1 MTAVLPDEV
10 VYHIF
15 SFLDS
20 RSLGNALQCSTTFY
34 RIATAPALWE
44 IPYAIRWSTGDA
56 EREEKRQTAR
66 WRQTRRIEQLEAH
79 ARRARLEKAQP
90 SHPPTDP
97 PFRYLRLNSKH
108 AHLEESPQTGSAAG
122 DPDFYRLFIE
132 RIAIDQQVLD
142 TLYQQV
148 EATHARIPAVTSLAR
163 RFGNDAKDVL
173 TAVVEAQASY
183 PSGSTHG
190 LPASPTRTAS
200 TDFRINAYQAHLP
213 TTLRSDTHHLVIL
226 HHAREI
232 LEHLQRRQAMHKI
245 DLLARIA
252 HDTPEPRLEPSISA
266 GRFVPS
272 DTEAAVSLLTMF
284 RGGDAAYVEAQLD
297 ELAAACDLYLQ
308 ERLPDPST
316 LATSGPDAVA
326 AAKDMALAICDFLA
340 DHGFRGARDNLF
352 TDLDNHFL
360 HHCFTTNRET
370 LPLSLTL
377 IFCGVATRLGLRASL
392 CNFPMRILAFVMVD
406 TSAPLP
412 RPDETLASVQHD
424 MFWLDVTEH
433 TTVAYNAHG
442 PTPTDAFARQQSWL
456 DQRPAVLDRDDLT
469 NWIGRIGVPPS
480 DDFWRPAS
488 PDVMVQRAARN
499 ILNSVQMAQI
509 RPRNLQPGNQ
519 TRNVIR
525 SIELEQ
531 RSARLQQQWTHLA
544 RVDLAFL
551 SSIYGRTDAHEH
563 DRITKTVVEALEGRI
578 GGAHVPEDETTWSI
592 VRRWRG
598 ESMRSLTTSPECW
611 SLPAVPAAQRFRDWM
626 DERAVD
632 NDWTRVQD
640 DLYRRADHWS
650 EHEQQAAKYAAIN
663 ALLRLNTQVSARE
676 VDWIAAFLQSYYMLD
691 VDVIERDFLGIEHG
705 SNPDAAHDAGEEDDS
720 EGSESSHEASWSR
733 REEQDGGGGIV
744 QNASVR
750 VILRRM
756 LQAVRV
762 KDAQP
767 PRVNRRAGAEARRK
781 RLRRAPS
788 LATGQADALSDVAE
802 GGDEEDLIG
811 YRVGTVFR
819 HHTYRYAGCILGWDP
834 HCAAPEDWIVNMGVD
849 RLPPPRA
856 ASPAASPRER
866 RGGRHQPFYHSQV
879 ADGTRRYVAEVNI
892 ERVSGPIW
900 IYGLPNNAAAGIEPE
915 EEARSLGA
923 AVHQMLALR
932 GLGEYFRCFDQ
943 QRSILRRNLDCT
955 TMFPDDWSD
964 DDAEQQ
970 HPRDDTVETD
980 RLSEDGSW

>member
-10 VYHIF
+10 FYHIF

-44 IPYAIRWSTGDA
+44 IPYALRWTTGDA
-56 EREEKRQTAR
+56 EREEQRRTAR
-66 WRQTRRIEQLEAH
+66 WRQTRRIKQLEAH
-79 ARRARLEKAQP
+79 ARRATLEKAQAP
-90 SHPPTDP
+90 DSSTDS
-97 PFRYLRLNSKH
+97 PFRYLRLDPKH
-108 AHLEESPQTGSAAG
+108 DQLDASQAESAAG
-122 DPDFYRLFIE
+122 QPDFYRLFIE

-148 EATHARIPAVTSLAR
+148 EATHARIPVVTSLAR

-173 TAVVEAQASY
+173 TAVVEAQASC
-183 PSGSTHG
+183 PSRSTDG

-200 TDFRINAYQAHLP
+200 TDYRINAYNAHLP

-245 DLLARIA
+245 DELARMA
-252 HDTPEPRLEPSISA
+252 DDTPEPRLEPSISA

-272 DTEAAVSLLTMF
+272 DTETAVSLLTMF
-284 RGGDAAYVEAQLD
+284 RGGEASYVEAQLD

-308 ERLPDPST
+308 QRLPDPSSV
-316 LATSGPDAVA
+316 ATCGLDAVA

-340 DHGFRGARDNLF
+340 DHGFRGARDSLF

-377 IFCGVATRLGLRASL
+377 VFCGVATRLGLRASL

-406 TSAPLP
+406 NSAPLP
-412 RPDETLASVQHD
+412 RPDQTLAEVTND

-433 TTVAYNAHG
+433 TTVAYNAHE

-456 DQRPAVLDRDDLT
+456 EQRPALLDRDDLT
-469 NWIGRIGVPPS
+469 GWIGRIGVPPS

-519 TRNVIR
+519 ARNVIR
-525 SIELEQ
+525 SIELER

-551 SSIYGRTDAHEH
+551 SSVHGRTDAHEH
-563 DRITKTVVEALEGRI
+563 DCITKTVAKALEGSI
-578 GGAHVPEDETTWSI
+578 GGADVAEDETTWGI
-592 VRRWRG
+592 VRRWRS
-598 ESMRSLTTSPECW
+598 ESMRSLITSPECW
-611 SLPAVPAAQRFRDWM
+611 SLPAVPAARRFREWM

-676 VDWIAAFLQSYYMLD
+676 VDWIAAFLQSYFMLD
-691 VDVIERDFLGIEHG
+691 VDVIEHDFLGIESG
-705 SNPDAAHDAGEEDDS
+705 FSAEPAHDAGEEEGS
-720 EGSESSHEASWSR
+720 EGSESSQEASWSR
-733 REEQDGGGGIV
+733 REEQSEGGGMV

-767 PRVNRRAGAEARRK
+767 PRVNRRAR
-781 RLRRAPS
+781 
-788 LATGQADALSDVAE
+788 
-802 GGDEEDLIG
+802 GDEEDLIG

-819 HHTYRYAGCILGWDP
+819 HHTYRYAGCILGWDS

-849 RLPPPRA
+849 RLPPPRTT
-856 ASPAASPRER
+856 SPSTSTPRQR

-892 ERVSGPIW
+892 ERVLGPIW
-900 IYGLPNNAAAGIEPE
+900 IYGLPDNAAAGFEPV

-943 QRSILRRNLDCT
+943 QHAVLRPNRDCT

-964 DDAEQQ
+964 NDAEQQ
-970 HPRDDTVETD
+970 HPQDNTVETD